1 MTSFNIQ
8 ILDDF
13 LPDDIFKNVLEYASQ
28 IEWGA
33 KDLYYGS
40 KDKHVWFSK
49 NIQNEKEFKNILIKN
64 IKEKTNL
71 KIKNFEL
78 LAFTLAPKTQPY
90 PHVDRHEDI
99 DNQMILYVDG
109 DAEINKG
116 TGFYVPGKDGVELNT
131 HVGFYKNRAVFF
143 KSGIWHSPLVFASD
157 NPKPRISIIA
167 QF

>member
-49 NIQNEKEFKNILIKN
+49 NIQNEKEFKEIM
-64 IKEKTNL
+64 
-71 KIKNFEL
+71 NF
-78 LAFTLAPKTQPY
+78 
-90 PHVDRHEDI
+90 
-99 DNQMILYVDG
+99 
-109 DAEINKG
+109 
-116 TGFYVPGKDGVELNT
+116 
-131 HVGFYKNRAVFF
+131 
-143 KSGIWHSPLVFASD
+143 
-157 NPKPRISIIA
+157 
-167 QF
+167 

>member
-40 KDKHVWFSK
+40 EDKHVWFSK
-49 NIQNEKEFKNILIKN
+49 NIQNEK
-64 IKEKTNL
+64 
-71 KIKNFEL
+71 
-78 LAFTLAPKTQPY
+78 
-90 PHVDRHEDI
+90 
-99 DNQMILYVDG
+99 QMILYVDG

-143 KSGIWHSPLVFASD
+143 KSGTWHSPLVFASD